1 LSTTPINRTKRS
13 VKPANIKTI
22 RDPRET
28 VTFSNELVRSAK
40 HEILRIYPSIDQF
53 YRQARIGVLQ
63 IFREALERGISVRVL
78 VPGDRHEIDKM
89 VNKVEFG
96 LPTLDIRSLDKSLR
110 TQMGILVVDRK
121 KSVII
126 ELKDDTKDS
135 FYDAAGVAA
144 YSNSKP
150 IAISY
155 ASIFETLWKQGEL
168 YEQSKAYNAMQREF
182 INIAAHELRT
192 PIQPILGLSQV
203 LLSEK
208 MDRERTEDLLLTI
221 TRNAERLQRLV
232 EDILDVSKIESQ
244 SLHLKMQKFNLTA
257 LILSI
262 ISDHKNQFERQQ
274 GHSKKLIFTAAG
286 KEENI
291 YIVGDM
297 GRISQVLSNLLS
309 NAIKFIE
316 GDEGE
321 IVVSAERKE
330 EQEGEEADKKNVNI
344 VISVKDT
351 GIGIHPEIFPRLFTK
366 FASKS
371 ERGGMGLGLY
381 ISKGIVEAHG
391 GRIWAENNPY
401 GKGAT
406 FTFIFPL
413 Q

>member
-1 LSTTPINRTKRS
+1 MRS
-13 VKPANIKTI
+13 IEPANIKTI

-28 VTFSNELVRSAK
+28 VTFSNDLVRSAK

-53 YRQARIGVLQ
+53 YRHVRIGVLQ
-63 IFREALERGISVRVL
+63 ILREALERGISVRVL

-89 VNKVEFG
+89 VNEVEFG
-96 LPTLDIRSLDKSLR
+96 LPRLDIRSLDKSLR

-182 INIAAHELRT
+182 INIAAHELRS

-208 MDRERTEDLLLTI
+208 MDRERTGDLLLTI

-274 GHSKKLIFTAAG
+274 GHSMKLTFTAAG
-286 KEENI
+286 KEEHI

-330 EQEGEEADKKNVNI
+330 EQEGEEADKKNVGI

-351 GIGIHPEIFPRLFTK
+351 GTGIDPEIFPRLFTK

>member
-1 LSTTPINRTKRS
+1 MSPTPSSRSKRS
-13 VKPANIKTI
+13 IKLANIKTI
-22 RDPRET
+22 LDPRET
-28 VTFSNELVRSAK
+28 VTFSNDLVRSAK
-40 HEILRIYPSIDQF
+40 HEVLRIYPSIDQF
-53 YRQARIGVLQ
+53 YRQVRIGVLQ

-89 VNKVEFG
+89 INEVEFG
-96 LPTLDIRSLDKSLR
+96 LPKLDIRSLDKSLR

-168 YEQSKAYNAMQREF
+168 YEQSKAYNAMQREL

-208 MDRERTEDLLLTI
+208 MDRERTEDLLLAI

-244 SLHLKMQKFNLTA
+244 SLRLKMQKFNLTA

-286 KEENI
+286 KEEHI
-291 YIVGDM
+291 YVVGDM

-330 EQEGEEADKKNVNI
+330 EQEGEEADKKNVGI

-351 GIGIHPEIFPRLFTK
+351 GTGIEPEIFPRLFTK

-406 FTFIFPL
+406 FTFNFPL

>member
-1 LSTTPINRTKRS
+1 LSPTPSNRTKRS
-13 VKPANIKTI
+13 IKLANIKTI

-28 VTFSNELVRSAK
+28 VTFSNDLVRSAK
-40 HEILRIYPSIDQF
+40 HEVLRIYPSISQF
-53 YRQARIGVLQ
+53 YRQVCIGVLQ
-63 IFREALERGISVRVL
+63 IFREALERGISVRIL

-89 VNKVEFG
+89 VDEVEFG
-96 LPTLDIRSLDKSLR
+96 LPKLDIRSLDKSLR

-150 IAISY
+150 IAFSY

-168 YEQSKAYNAMQREF
+168 YEQSIAYNAMQREF
-182 INIAAHELRT
+182 INMAAHELRT

-208 MDRERTEDLLLTI
+208 MDRERTEDLLLVI

-262 ISDHKNQFERQQ
+262 LSDHKNQFERQQ

-286 KEENI
+286 KEEDV

-297 GRISQVLSNLLS
+297 KRISQVLSNLLS
-309 NAIKFIE
+309 NATKFIE

-321 IVVSAERKE
+321 IVVSAEWKE
-330 EQEGEEADKKNVNI
+330 EQEGEEADKKNAEI

-351 GIGIHPEIFPRLFTK
+351 GTGIDPKIFPRLFTK

-371 ERGGMGLGLY
+371 KRGGTGLGLY

-406 FTFIFPL
+406 FTFILPL

>member
-1 LSTTPINRTKRS
+1 
-13 VKPANIKTI
+13 
-22 RDPRET
+22 
-28 VTFSNELVRSAK
+28 
-40 HEILRIYPSIDQF
+40 
-53 YRQARIGVLQ
+53 
-63 IFREALERGISVRVL
+63 LERGISVRVL
-78 VPGDRHEIDKM
+78 VPGDRHELDKM
-89 VNKVEFG
+89 VNEVEFG
-96 LPTLDIRSLDKSLR
+96 LPKLDVRSLDKSLR

-182 INIAAHELRT
+182 FNIAAHELRT

-208 MDRERTEDLLLTI
+208 MDRERTEVLLLTI

-244 SLHLKMQKFNLTA
+244 SLRLKMQKFNLTA

-274 GHSKKLIFTAAG
+274 GHSKKLTFTAAG
-286 KEENI
+286 KEEHI

-371 ERGGMGLGLY
+371 ERGGMGLSLY

-391 GRIWAENNPY
+391 GRIWAEKNPY

>member
-1 LSTTPINRTKRS
+1 M
-13 VKPANIKTI
+13 
-22 RDPRET
+22 
-28 VTFSNELVRSAK
+28 
-40 HEILRIYPSIDQF
+40 
-53 YRQARIGVLQ
+53 
-63 IFREALERGISVRVL
+63 ERGISVRVL

-89 VNKVEFG
+89 VNEVEFG
-96 LPTLDIRSLDKSLR
+96 LPKLDIRSLDKSLR
-110 TQMGILVVDRK
+110 TLMGILVVDRK
-121 KSVII
+121 ESVII

-150 IAISY
+150 IALSY

-208 MDRERTEDLLLTI
+208 MDRERTEDLLLVI

-232 EDILDVSKIESQ
+232 EDILDVSKIDSQ
-244 SLHLKMQKFNLTA
+244 SLHLKMQKFNLNA

-262 ISDHKNQFERQQ
+262 LSDHKNQFERQQ

-286 KEENI
+286 KEKDI

-297 GRISQVLSNLLS
+297 RRISQVLTNLLS

-330 EQEGEEADKKNVNI
+330 EQEREEADKKNADI
-344 VISVKDT
+344 VISVKDSGT
-351 GIGIHPEIFPRLFTK
+351 GIDPEIFPRLFTK

-371 ERGGMGLGLY
+371 ERGGTGLGLY

-401 GKGAT
+401 GKGDT
-406 FTFIFPL
+406 FTFILPL

>member
-1 LSTTPINRTKRS
+1 MSPTPSRRTKRS
-13 VKPANIKTI
+13 IELANIKTI
-22 RDPRET
+22 LDPRET
-28 VTFSNELVRSAK
+28 VTFSNDLVRSAK

-53 YRQARIGVLQ
+53 YRHVRIGVLQ

-89 VNKVEFG
+89 VNEVEFG
-96 LPTLDIRSLDKSLR
+96 LPRLDIRSLDKSLR

-274 GHSKKLIFTAAG
+274 GNSKKLTFTAAG
-286 KEENI
+286 KEEHI

-330 EQEGEEADKKNVNI
+330 EQEGEEADKKNIDI

-351 GIGIHPEIFPRLFTK
+351 GTGIHPEIFPRLFTK

>member
-1 LSTTPINRTKRS
+1 MSPDPSSRTKRS
-13 VKPANIKTI
+13 IKLSKI
-22 RDPRET
+22 KIIQDPRKT
-28 VTFSNELVRSAK
+28 VAFSNDLVRSAK
-40 HEILRIYPSIDQF
+40 HEILRIYPSINQF
-53 YRQARIGVLQ
+53 YRQVRIGVLQ
-63 IFREALERGISVRVL
+63 IFIEALGRGISVRVL
-78 VPGDRHEIDKM
+78 VPGDRHEVDKI
-89 VNKVEFG
+89 VNEVEFR
-96 LPTLDIRSLDKSLR
+96 LPKLDIRSLDKSLR

-121 KSVII
+121 ESVII

-135 FYDAAGVAA
+135 FYDAAGMAA

-150 IAISY
+150 IAFSY

-168 YEQSKAYNAMQREF
+168 YEQLKAYSAMQREF

-208 MDRERTEDLLLTI
+208 MDRERTEDLLLVI

-262 ISDHKNQFERQQ
+262 LSDYKNQFESQQ
-274 GHSKKLIFTAAG
+274 IHSKLKSAAAG
-286 KEENI
+286 KEDDI

-297 GRISQVLSNLLS
+297 GRISQVLSNLIS
-309 NAIKFIE
+309 NAIKFIQ
-316 GDEGE
+316 GDERE
-321 IVVSAERKE
+321 IIVSAEQKE
-330 EQEGEEADKKNVNI
+330 EQEGKVSSKKNTI
-344 VISVKDT
+344 IIISVKDT
-351 GIGIHPEIFPRLFTK
+351 GIGIAPEIFPKLFTK

-371 ERGGMGLGLY
+371 EIGGTGLGLY
-381 ISKGIVEAHG
+381 ISKGIIEAHG
-391 GRIWAENNPY
+391 GRIWAENNHC
-401 GKGAT
+401 GIGAT
-406 FTFIFPL
+406 FTFILPL

>member
-1 LSTTPINRTKRS
+1 LSPGHSNRIKRPLKRAS
-13 VKPANIKTI
+13 IKTI
-22 RDPRET
+22 RNPRET
-28 VTFSNELVRSAK
+28 VACSNDLVRSAK
-40 HEILRIYPSIDQF
+40 HEILRIYPSINQF
-53 YRQARIGVLQ
+53 YRQVRIGVLQ
-63 IFREALERGISVRVL
+63 IFREALERGITVRVL
-78 VPGDRHEIDKM
+78 VPCDRYEMDKM
-89 VNKVEFG
+89 VNEVEFG
-96 LPTLDIRSLDKSLR
+96 LPKLDIRCLDRNLR

-121 KSVII
+121 ESVII

-150 IAISY
+150 IASSY

-168 YEQSKAYNAMQREF
+168 YDRSKAYNAMQREF
-182 INIAAHELRT
+182 INIAAHELRS
-192 PIQPILGLSQV
+192 PIQPILSLSQL

-208 MDRERTEDLLLTI
+208 MDRERTEDLLLVI
-221 TRNAERLQRLV
+221 TRNTKRLQRLV
-232 EDILDVSKIESQ
+232 EDILDVSRIEGQ
-244 SLHLKMQKFNLTA
+244 SLHLTMQKFNLTA

-262 ISDHKNQFERQQ
+262 ISDQKYQFERQQ
-274 GHSKKLIFTAAG
+274 GHSKNLIFTTAG
-286 KEENI
+286 KEEDI

-297 GRISQVLSNLLS
+297 VRISQVLSNLLS
-309 NAIKFIE
+309 NASKFME
-316 GDEGE
+316 GDEGK
-321 IVVSAERKE
+321 IVVSAERKK
-330 EQEGEEADKKNVNI
+330 EQEGEEADKKNTVI

-351 GIGIHPEIFPRLFTK
+351 GTGIDPEIFPRLFTR

-371 ERGGMGLGLY
+371 KRGGTGLGLY

-406 FTFIFPL
+406 FTFILPF